1 MKIKILT
8 KGLSLTG
15 LVLLPLLFASPI
27 VVADDAAIALI
38 NRMNRALHEL
48 NYKGSLV
55 YLRGDSLS
63 TLHIEHNVVNG
74 VESERVVQLN
84 ESGNDVSRELTGF
97 SLSSIPQIV
106 PEMNRVYSF
115 DMGRINRI
123 ANRKCR
129 IITARPK
136 DRNRYL
142 QKYCIDDVTGM
153 LLDYM
158 LVGKSHKPVEQL
170 MFTTI
175 EISQPDSDTVEEQ
188 VNQADTVPMVTKA
201 VLDNTMT
208 SVVNASNAAMAKKTL
223 IEPIATSHDSGQFKQ
238 ISNIDL
244 DDGWVMQ
251 ELPAGFVIRSAP
263 STHEAQETEKAT
275 KHYIVSDGLSS
286 LSVFV
291 SPLTDGVVNT
301 AVKINSGALN
311 VVSQEKDGHL
321 VTVVGEVPETTLKKI
336 VKSLQKN
343 NLR

>member
-1 MKIKILT
+1 MKIRLLT
-8 KGLSLTG
+8 KGLSLAG
-15 LVLLPLLFASPI
+15 FVLFPLLFISPLAQ
-27 VVADDAAIALI
+27 ADDAAIELI

-48 NYKGSLV
+48 TYKGSLA

-74 VESERVVQLN
+74 VESERVVRLN
-84 ESGNDVSRELTGF
+84 EAGNEVSRELTGF

-106 PEMNRVYSF
+106 PEMNKVYSF
-115 DMGRINRI
+115 DMGRMNRI

-175 EISQPDSDTVEEQ
+175 EIALPESDSVVEEQ
-188 VNQADTVPMVTKA
+188 VGQADNSISNVTNT

-208 SVVNASNAAMAKKTL
+208 SVVDTSNASMAKKTL
-223 IEPIATSHDSGQFKQ
+223 IEPIATVLEKARFKQ
-238 ISNIDL
+238 VSNIDL
-244 DDGWVMQ
+244 DDGWVM
-251 ELPAGFVIRSAP
+251 EKLPAGFAIRSAP
-263 STHEAQETEKAT
+263 SSNKAQETEEVT

-321 VTVVGEVPETTLKKI
+321 VTVVGEVPETTLKNI
-336 VKSLQKN
+336 VKSLQKK
-343 NLR
+343 

>member
-1 MKIKILT
+1 MKIRLLT
-8 KGLSLTG
+8 KGLSLAG
-15 LVLLPLLFASPI
+15 FVLFPLLFISPLAQ
-27 VVADDAAIALI
+27 ADDAAIELI

-48 NYKGSLV
+48 TYKGSLA

-74 VESERVVQLN
+74 VESERVVRLN
-84 ESGNDVSRELTGF
+84 EAGNEVSRELTGF

-106 PEMNRVYSF
+106 PEMNKVYSF
-115 DMGRINRI
+115 DMGRMNRI

-175 EISQPDSDTVEEQ
+175 EIALPESDSVVEEQ
-188 VNQADTVPMVTKA
+188 VGQADNSISNVTKT
-201 VLDNTMT
+201 VLDSTMT
-208 SVVNASNAAMAKKTL
+208 SVVDTSNASMAKKTL
-223 IEPIATSHDSGQFKQ
+223 IEPITTALEKARFKQ
-238 ISNIDL
+238 VSNIDL
-244 DDGWVMQ
+244 DDGWVM
-251 ELPAGFVIRSAP
+251 EKLPAGFAIRSAP
-263 STHEAQETEKAT
+263 SSNKAQETEEVT

-291 SPLTDGVVNT
+291 SPLTEGVVNT

-321 VTVVGEVPETTLKKI
+321 VTVVGEVPETTLKNI
-336 VKSLQKN
+336 VKSLQKK
-343 NLR
+343 